1 MFPVLLDLGPIKI
14 YSFGLMLAL
23 GFFAGSA
30 VLTRELRR
38 RKLDPELGTWI
49 TIIAVVGGIGGAK
62 ILHLIENLD
71 LFLRNPISE
80 AFSPGGLTWY
90 GGFVLALGLV
100 SWYVR
105 RKRVSLLRVWDCLGI
120 ALMIGYGV
128 GRVGCHLAG
137 DGDYGIPTRLAWGTV
152 YAEGIVKPSL
162 QLRPYFDAHPDER
175 VRWNYDSLRVLRG
188 GVDRR
193 GLVYSR
199 FDAETPL
206 HPAPIYEFLL
216 GLTGYFLL
224 LLLQRRARP
233 DGLIFMAYLVLS
245 GAFRFGIEFIRLNP
259 RLAAGLTEAQ
269 WFALAV
275 ILIGALG
282 AGILTIRSRSTTAG

>member
-1 MFPVLLDLGPIKI
+1 MYPVLLDLGPIKI

-23 GFFAGSA
+23 GFFAGSS

-105 RKRVSLLRVWDCLGI
+105 KKRVPLLRVWDCLGI

-137 DGDYGIPTRLAWGTV
+137 DGDYGIPTHLPWGTV

-175 VRWNYDSLRVLRG
+175 ARWNYDSLRIIRG
-188 GVDRR
+188 GLDRR
-193 GLVYSR
+193 GMAYSR
-199 FDAETPL
+199 FDVETPL
-206 HPAPIYEFLL
+206 HPAPIYEFFL
-216 GLTGYFLL
+216 GLTGYLL
-224 LLLQRRARP
+224 LLRLQRRARV
-233 DGLIFMAYLVLS
+233 DGLIFMAYLALS
-245 GAFRFGIEFIRLNP
+245 GAFRFAIEFIRLNP

-269 WFALAV
+269 WFGLAM

-282 AGILTIRSRSTTAG
+282 AVILIKRSRSATAG